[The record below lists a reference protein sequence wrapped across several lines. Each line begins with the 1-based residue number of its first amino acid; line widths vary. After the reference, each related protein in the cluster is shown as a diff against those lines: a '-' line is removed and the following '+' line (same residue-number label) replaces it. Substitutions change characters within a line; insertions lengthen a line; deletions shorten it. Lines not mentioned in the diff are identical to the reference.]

1 MPSPS
6 RSNFT
11 SPIHAASSLSHWM
24 TVRFSMRACS
34 IGTTSPTG
42 RSVSTMPP
50 EWMPRCRGAFSS
62 SVAYCSTRSGMS
74 CISAAASASGSGPQC
89 STCFDQASCCPGECP
104 SAFAMSR
111 TAFFGRY
118 WMTLATCAAR
128 SRP

>member
-1 MPSPS
+1 MVASSHSSPVAARIMSKQYCSAASIPSPS

-11 SPIHAASSLSHWM
+11 SPIQAASSLSHWI

-62 SVAYCSTRSGMS
+62 SDAYSIT
-74 CISAAASASGSGPQC
+74 
-89 STCFDQASCCPGECP
+89 
-104 SAFAMSR
+104 
-111 TAFFGRY
+111 
-118 WMTLATCAAR
+118 
-128 SRP
+128 